1 MPEPFLEL
9 NPNILVLPTVGI
21 NTWSR
26 SSFMIHNN
34 GYKEIFVKIKKPIN
48 IAFEFE
54 YQIINSY
61 ATKTE
66 ATPRSKS
73 KNNVSS
79 GKTLK
84 NSDLDKEK
92 RILEN
97 QLTKINNM
105 IEVKIS
111 CKSKT
116 KLSFKVIL

>member
-9 NPNILVLPTVGI
+9 SPNILVLPTVGI

-48 IAFEFE
+48 IAFDFE

-84 NSDLDKEK
+84 NSDLESNKEK
-92 RILEN
+92 RIL
-97 QLTKINNM
+97 
-105 IEVKIS
+105 
-111 CKSKT
+111 
-116 KLSFKVIL
+116 